1 MGQGREA
8 ATVRQFIL
16 VILLVSAAFLGGAF
30 VNGPGLQWAQ
40 SRILRLLGLTNNGE
54 IAAVDLEPSLNGE
67 IRPEPVE
74 SPEKPADLPPNAI
87 TPIPSIASENKPFK
101 GHLSNKA
108 SPLQLKPE
116 STKNDLS
123 VDQSHPSLLGSAT
136 SSRSVTKSSSD
147 TLATVDKAVKLARGN
162 SRPPSSPGSTMPPN
176 GAASTPQFVN
186 GLAVPLPPSESS
198 LPASGSTEAPSSA
211 GRKLTR
217 VVDDEWI
224 LLESRMQTLGVSRFT
239 IEGKPGG
246 PIIFACLI
254 PVAGRQAVAERFEA
268 EGDDVIQAAQ
278 SVLRRIIL
286 WRATQSP
293 HSE

>member
-8 ATVRQFIL
+8 VTVRQFIL

-40 SRILRLLGLTNNGE
+40 SRVLRLLGLSNNGE

-67 IRPEPVE
+67 IGSEPAE
-74 SPEKPADLPPNAI
+74 PAEKPADILANAD
-87 TPIPSIASENKPFK
+87 TPTPSIVSENKPFNR
-101 GHLSNKA
+101 HPSNKA

-123 VDQSHPSLLGSAT
+123 SDQSHPSFLGSAT

-147 TLATVDKAVKLARGN
+147 TLASLDKAVKLARN
-162 SRPPSSPGSTMPPN
+162 DSRPPFSPGSTMPPD
-176 GAASTPQFVN
+176 GAPSAPQSVN
-186 GLAVPLPPSESS
+186 SLAVPLPPSGNS
-198 LPASGSTEAPSSA
+198 LPASGSPQVQSSA
-211 GRKLTR
+211 GRKSTR
-217 VVDDEWI
+217 VGDDEWV
-224 LLESRMQTLGVSRFT
+224 LLQSRMQTLGVTRFT

-254 PVAGRQAVAERFEA
+254 PVAGRQAVTERFEA
-268 EGDDVIQAAQ
+268 EGDDVIHAAQ
-278 SVLRRIIL
+278 STLRRIVL